1 MAYTKTTDFAV
12 KDSLPSGDPNK
23 VARGTEVD
31 VEFDNIQQAFSDIL
45 VNTALTG
52 STTIA
57 SLDVTAVTNLVISQG
72 TY

>member
-12 KDSLPSGDPNK
+12 KDGLPSGDPNK

-31 VEFDNIQQAFSDIL
+31 VEFDNIQKAFSDIL

-52 STTIA
+52 STTIE
-57 SLDVTAVTNLVISQG
+57 SLNVTNITNLVISQG

>member
-12 KDSLPSGDPNK
+12 KDGLPSGDPNK

-57 SLDVTAVTNLVISQG
+57 SLNVTAVTNLVISQG

>member
-12 KDSLPSGDPNK
+12 KDGLPSGDPNK

-45 VNTALTG
+45 VNTSLTG

-57 SLDVTAVTNLVISQG
+57 SLNVTAVTNLVISQG

>member
-1 MAYTKTTDFAV
+1 MSYVKTTDFAV
-12 KDSLPSGDPNK
+12 KDNLPSGDPNK

-31 VEFDNIQQAFSDIL
+31 VEFDNIQQAFADIL
-45 VNTALTG
+45 VNTSLTG

-57 SLDVTAVTNLVISQG
+57 SLNVTNVTNLVISQG